1 MQIKSALGGIPVQR
15 VMVTEFHTLEP
26 DDTLERAVTL
36 TLQGSQQDFPV
47 LESGRLVGVLTQA
60 AMLQALTERGR
71 GQTVASTMQRDFQQ
85 AEASE
90 MIEPV
95 FRRLQECQY
104 RSVPVVDGGRL
115 MGLVTM
121 ENVGEFLSIQAALRR

>member
-95 FRRLQECQY
+95 FRRLQECQC